1 MPNNANHTT
10 KTLPITEVRN
20 ANRNCSSKTT
30 KLKFA
35 DEKVF
40 PRFRIL
46 IPFTNFKTN
55 VSSMFFSIFSRKSH
69 NLCWYWIK
77 KLERE
82 IQRAVTKW
90 RILEF
95 SLLIQFSKLTLSPYQ
110 KFPYR
115 SVSEWKM
122 NASLRIPTTVYAHE
136 IRIEDKF
143 ECYPSFARKRKI
155 KSEEN
160 LFLVID

>member
-20 ANRNCSSKTT
+20 TNRNFSSKTT

-35 DEKVF
+35 NEKVF
-40 PRFRIL
+40 PWFRIL
-46 IPFTNFKTN
+46 IPFASFKTN

-82 IQRAVTKW
+82 IQRAVAKW

-95 SLLIQFSKLTLSPYQ
+95 SLLIQFSKLTSFY
-110 KFPYR
+110 FAFII
-115 SVSEWKM
+115 SVSKIPLQV
-122 NASLRIPTTVYAHE
+122 SLRVK
-136 IRIEDKF
+136 D
-143 ECYPSFARKRKI
+143 ECITSHTNHSLCTWDSHWR
-155 KSEEN
+155 
-160 LFLVID
+160 